1 MGSDYQR
8 LCEFENLYMAFKGA
22 RRGKRSQE
30 NVAGFERNLESE
42 LFTLQEQL
50 LAKTYQPG
58 AYRSFYR
65 TEAKRRLISAA
76 PFRDR
81 VVHHALI
88 NIIEPIFERRFVFDT
103 YANRKEKGTHRAL
116 NRCTKFMRSSR
127 YVLQSDVRQFFPSI
141 DHTILTAQLTKAIC
155 NDEVLWLCD
164 QIMATGV
171 GVLDEVYEMCWFP
184 GDDLLAACRPR
195 GLPIGN
201 LTSQFWAN
209 VYLNPLDQF
218 VKRVL
223 KCRRYIRYVDDFLL
237 FADDKVTLHRWRSEI
252 ITFLAGFRL
261 TIHENT
267 AQVRPVN
274 AGMPFL
280 GFIVYPDHRRLKPA
294 RGYDFRRRLNALAAA
309 YKTGEIDH
317 EYMNASVQ
325 GWVAHAEHGDTWGLR
340 RAVLSGV
347 VL

>member
-127 YVLQSDVRQFFPSI
+127 YVLQFYSFTV
-141 DHTILTAQLTKAIC
+141 
-155 NDEVLWLCD
+155 
-164 QIMATGV
+164 
-171 GVLDEVYEMCWFP
+171 
-184 GDDLLAACRPR
+184 
-195 GLPIGN
+195 
-201 LTSQFWAN
+201 
-209 VYLNPLDQF
+209 
-218 VKRVL
+218 
-223 KCRRYIRYVDDFLL
+223 
-237 FADDKVTLHRWRSEI
+237 
-252 ITFLAGFRL
+252 
-261 TIHENT
+261 
-267 AQVRPVN
+267 
-274 AGMPFL
+274 
-280 GFIVYPDHRRLKPA
+280 
-294 RGYDFRRRLNALAAA
+294 
-309 YKTGEIDH
+309 
-317 EYMNASVQ
+317 
-325 GWVAHAEHGDTWGLR
+325 
-340 RAVLSGV
+340 
-347 VL
+347 